1 VVDWCSLEV
10 CGGSWVTCGR
20 RNGRNC
26 SCDVAFVIVT
36 QPSTWSRHGEAQ
48 TVKLGGPF
56 DFSQNGLDGA
66 TASLT

>member
-1 VVDWCSLEV
+1 
-10 CGGSWVTCGR
+10 VTCGR

-56 DFSQNGLDGA
+56 DFSQNGLDRA